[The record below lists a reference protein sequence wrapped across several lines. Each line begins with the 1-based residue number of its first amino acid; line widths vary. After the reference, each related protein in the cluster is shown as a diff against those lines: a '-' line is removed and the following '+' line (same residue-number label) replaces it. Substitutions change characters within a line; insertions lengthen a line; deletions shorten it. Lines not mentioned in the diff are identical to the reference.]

1 MTTQLI
7 LPQLTFI
14 ASRGEIMAIHAQPGQ
29 ALQRGAAL
37 VDIEVNLGGGETHDC
52 PPVSHYRLHTR
63 EAATVLAWRVAVG
76 DKLEPQAIL
85 AEMALASNTETAH
98 ASGPQAL
105 RLSVVGI
112 VPDHGF

>member
-1 MTTQLI
+1 MPTPLI

-14 ASRGEIMAIHAQPGQ
+14 ASRGEIMSIHAQPGQ
-29 ALQRGAAL
+29 ALKRGAAL
-37 VDIEVNLGGGETHDC
+37 VDIEVNVGGGETHDC

-63 EAATVLAWRVAVG
+63 EAATVLSWQVAVG
-76 DKLEPQAIL
+76 DKIEPHAIL
-85 AEMALASNTETAH
+85 AEMALASQTQTADS
-98 ASGPQAL
+98 SGPHAL